1 MGKILLVYATM
12 SGNTEAMA
20 DLIEKGLQEAEAE
33 VDRFEAMD
41 IDDAELFNDYEH
53 IILGTYTWGDG
64 DLPDEFLDLAEEMEA
79 LDFTGKTCAVFGSGD
94 TAYEYFCGAVDTLE
108 EKIKERGGEIVLPS
122 VKVEMNPE
130 GEEEEEVLKE
140 FGRQFARKSGCAV

>member
-20 DLIEKGLQEAEAE
+20 DLIEKGIQEAEAE

-64 DLPDEFLDLAEEMEA
+64 DLPDEFLDLAEEMDA

-94 TAYEYFCGAVDTLE
+94 TAYEFFCGAVDTLE
-108 EKIKERGGEIVLPS
+108 EKIKDRGGEIVLPS

-130 GEEEEEVLKE
+130 GEEEEALKE

>member
-41 IDDAELFNDYEH
+41 IDNAELFNDYEH

-64 DLPDEFLDLAEEMEA
+64 DLPDEFLDLAEEMDA

-94 TAYEYFCGAVDTLE
+94 TAYEFFCGAVDTLE
-108 EKIKERGGEIVLPS
+108 EKIKDRGGEIVLPS

-130 GEEEEEVLKE
+130 GEEEEALKE

>member
-64 DLPDEFLDLAEEMEA
+64 DLPDEFLDLAEEMDA

-94 TAYEYFCGAVDTLE
+94 TGYEFFCGAVDTLE
-108 EKIKERGGEIVLPS
+108 EKIKDRGGEIVLPS

-130 GEEEEEVLKE
+130 GEEEEALKE

>member
-64 DLPDEFLDLAEEMEA
+64 DLPDEFLDLAEEMDA

-94 TAYEYFCGAVDTLE
+94 TAYEFFCGAVDTLE
-108 EKIKERGGEIVLPS
+108 DKIKDRGGEIVLPS

-130 GEEEEEVLKE
+130 GEEEEALKE

>member
-1 MGKILLVYATM
+1 M

-64 DLPDEFLDLAEEMEA
+64 DLPDEFLDLAEEMDA

-94 TAYEYFCGAVDTLE
+94 TAYEFFCGAVDTLE
-108 EKIKERGGEIVLPS
+108 EKIKDRGGEIVLPS

-130 GEEEEEVLKE
+130 GEEEEALKE

>member
-130 GEEEEEVLKE
+130 GEEEEVLKE